1 MAKGEANGFA
11 AVINDTAPSSNGASY
26 SVSIEKHYNQ
36 FLGKKIGDVVEGHLV
51 EVENQRT
58 LSGYKLEI
66 TGGSDKVGTP
76 MRADLNGGSRK
87 SVLVT
92 AGTGFKGTKIVN
104 KKGNRYRYKNDGLRK
119 RRNFRGNTI
128 TADTR
133 QLNLKVVEIGDKPL
147 AFYFGGAQ
155 EMESD
160 ASSSEEE

>member
-1 MAKGEANGFA
+1 MAKSEANVFA

-36 FLGKKIGDVVEGHLV
+36 FLGKKIGDIVEGHLI
-51 EVENQRT
+51 EVEDQRT
-58 LSGYKLEI
+58 LSGYKLKI
-66 TGGSDKVGTP
+66 TGGSDKIGTP
-76 MRADLNGGSRK
+76 MRADLDGGSRK

-92 AGTGFKGTKIVN
+92 SGTGFKGTKIVN
-104 KKGNRYRYKNDGLRK
+104 KKGNRYRYKHDGLRK

-128 TADTR
+128 NADTR
-133 QLNLKVVEIGDKPL
+133 QLNLKVVETGDKPL

-155 EMESD
+155 DDSD

>member
-1 MAKGEANGFA
+1 MAKSEANVFA

-36 FLGKKIGDVVEGHLV
+36 FLGKKIGDVVEGHLI
-51 EVENQRT
+51 EIEDQRT
-58 LSGYKLEI
+58 LSGYKLKI
-66 TGGSDKVGTP
+66 TGGSDKIGTP
-76 MRADLNGGSRK
+76 MRADLDGGSRK

-92 AGTGFKGTKIVN
+92 SGTGFKGTKIVN
-104 KKGNRYRYKNDGLRK
+104 KKGNRYRYKQDGLRK

-128 TADTR
+128 NADTR
-133 QLNLKVVEIGDKPL
+133 QLNLKVVETGDKPL

-155 EMESD
+155 DDSD